1 MLNKIKGVLV
11 KPIKPIVSVI
21 AKGNIDPN
29 VITILGVVIAM
40 ITPLAA
46 YLYGIIGALAAI
58 AVSSLLDA
66 IDGEVAR
73 SLGRVSR
80 RGAFLDS
87 LCDRISDL
95 AYIGSL
101 MVLGVSPVLVYIAAG
116 SSLLISYIRARAE
129 SLGIYISG
137 VGLMERGERIL
148 GLVVVMLIGMLNRE
162 AMDIAMIVFTVLTG
176 YTAVERAVYSVMT
189 ISRGSPQ

>member
-1 MLNKIKGVLV
+1 MLNRIKGALV
-11 KPIKPIVSVI
+11 KPLKPIALAI
-21 AKGNIDPN
+21 ARSNIDPN
-29 VITILGVVIAM
+29 VITILGLVVAM
-40 ITPLAA
+40 MAPLAA
-46 YLYGIIGALAAI
+46 YLHGIIGALIAI
-58 AVSSLLDA
+58 AISSLLDA

-73 SLGRVSR
+73 SSGRVSS

-116 SSLLISYIRARAE
+116 SSLLISYVRARAE

-137 VGLMERGERIL
+137 VGLMERGERIF
-148 GLVVVMLIGMLNRE
+148 GLIIVMLVGLLSRE
-162 AMDIAMIVFTVLTG
+162 AMDIAMVVFTALTG
-176 YTAVERAVYSVMT
+176 YTAVERAVYSVRML
-189 ISRGSPQ
+189 SRGSPR

>member
-189 ISRGSPQ
+189 LSKRSPQ

>member
-21 AKGNIDPN
+21 AKGNVDPN

-189 ISRGSPQ
+189 LSKGSPQ

>member
-176 YTAVERAVYSVMT
+176 YTAVERAVFSVMT
-189 ISRGSPQ
+189 LSKGSPQ